1 MAVIMPMAVAMIMV
15 MRVVVMIRQIGM
27 RRINPLHAF
36 WGLNRI
42 QVRQIDSHSF
52 SITSHQDLSTR

>member
-1 MAVIMPMAVAMIMV
+1 MAVIMPMAVAMIMI

-52 SITSHQDLSTR
+52 SITSHQDLSTS